1 MASRPFDRKSPAPK
15 PGAKPGLKKGG
26 ARAATAAPAAPAADL
41 MDKTEAGPERIAK
54 VLARSG
60 VASRRDAERMIA
72 ERRISVNG
80 KVIDSPALDVSRK
93 DKILVDGVPLAP
105 PEPPRL
111 WLFHKPAGL
120 VTTERDELGRPT
132 VFEHLPEELPRV
144 MSVGRLD
151 LNSEGL
157 LLLTNDGDLKRRLEL
172 PSTGWLRKYRVRING
187 RPEDQDFNAL
197 REGVVIDGE
206 VFQPMVVSMDRQQGA
221 NAWLTVGIREGRN
234 REVRRAM
241 EFVGYTVNRLIRVS
255 YGPFQL
261 GDLEVGEVTEV
272 RPRTLRDQLGLAE
285 TPDVAATDG
294 ILRTSGTAGRSV
306 KGAFGSGS
314 PARARVAGLSRGAA
328 SDEAPRGRSFAAK
341 GGDDRRPAGNFRSRD
356 EAPARGGFSRGGAK
370 DEGAKSFRSRDDA
383 APRGGFARPA
393 RDGDERRPAGNFRSR
408 DEAPARGGFSR
419 GGAKDE
425 GAKTFR
431 SRDDAA
437 PRGGFA
443 RPARDGDERR
453 PTGNFR
459 SREEAPARGGFSR
472 GGAKDEGAKS
482 FRSRDD
488 AAPRGGFAR
497 PARDGDERRPA
508 GNFRS
513 REEDPA
519 RGGFARGAAND
530 QGAKTF
536 RSRDDAA
543 PRGGFA
549 RPARDGDE
557 RRPAGNF
564 RSREEAPAR
573 GGFSRGAAKDEGAK
587 TFRSRDDAAPRG
599 SFNKG
604 PGRDAG
610 GPKAPFGRGPK
621 PGPKPGARPGPKGPR
636 GRG

>member
-1 MASRPFDRKSPAPK
+1 
-15 PGAKPGLKKGG
+15 
-26 ARAATAAPAAPAADL
+26 

-60 VASRRDAERMIA
+60 VASRRDAERMIT
-72 ERRISVNG
+72 EGRISVNG
-80 KVIDSPALDVSRK
+80 KIIESPALDVTRR

-132 VFEHLPEELPRV
+132 VFEHLPEGLPRV

-157 LLLTNDGDLKRRLEL
+157 LLLTNDGELKRRLEL

-294 ILRTSGTAGRSV
+294 ILRTSGTSGRSV
-306 KGAFGSGS
+306 KGAAASGS
-314 PARARVAGLSRGAA
+314 PARARVSGFARGAA
-328 SDEAPRGRSFAAK
+328 KDDGAKAYRSRDDAAPRGGFTRGARD
-341 GGDDRRPAGNFRSRD
+341 GEERRPAGGFRARD
-356 EAPARGGFSRGGAK
+356 EAPARGGFSRGAAK
-370 DEGAKSFRSRDDA
+370 EEGAKTFRGRDDA
-383 APRGGFARPA
+383 APRGGFTRGA
-393 RDGDERRPAGNFRSR
+393 RDGEERRPAGGFR
-408 DEAPARGGFSR
+408 
-419 GGAKDE
+419 
-425 GAKTFR
+425 
-431 SRDDAA
+431 
-437 PRGGFA
+437 
-443 RPARDGDERR
+443 ARD
-453 PTGNFR
+453 
-459 SREEAPARGGFSR
+459 
-472 GGAKDEGAKS
+472 
-482 FRSRDD
+482 
-488 AAPRGGFAR
+488 
-497 PARDGDERRPA
+497 
-508 GNFRS
+508 
-513 REEDPA
+513 
-519 RGGFARGAAND
+519 
-530 QGAKTF
+530 
-536 RSRDDAA
+536 
-543 PRGGFA
+543 
-549 RPARDGDE
+549 
-557 RRPAGNF
+557 
-564 RSREEAPAR
+564 EAPAR

-587 TFRSRDDAAPRG
+587 TFRAREDAAPRGGFTRGARDGEERRPAGGFRARDEAPARGGFSRGAAKDEGAKILRSREDAAPRGGFTRGARDGEERRPAGGFRARDEAPARGGFSRGAAKDEGAKTFRGRDDAAPRG
-599 SFNKG
+599 GFSKG
-604 PGRDAG
+604 PGRDG
-610 GPKAPFGRGPK
+610 GAPKAPFGRGPK
-621 PGPKPGARPGPKGPR
+621 PGPKPGARPGSKGPR